1 MDDIS
6 SPAKS
11 ETICNDIAPFIIEL
25 ERRGAVCVKGDS
37 VYELTKY
44 DGSKVQVTGLVS
56 QGGISFFPMP
66 SELAPNDN
74 IYVEQPLFINVPIEN
89 HQNEFVLDEDVVPVP
104 LDDVVSKKDFQ
115 EIDSYEIS
123 DTITSD
129 IGQFSEFENKVS
141 ILELVDAP
149 ELKEK
154 SVPQSVIKKHSSSDI
169 TCEVTPSDLLS
180 TFVIDGNEN
189 LGNVKADVNGDIIN
203 SEIVASLE
211 EQVSESIGDSKLD
224 AALNIISKP
233 KELIN
238 QRTEETTNTKRG
250 RPKKDREIQPPLRK
264 GPFICEVCHTK
275 VTTWSQFKSHKLMHS
290 EENKPYTCK
299 VCCLSFNVE
308 KNLNLHMLLHNVGN
322 LTCPECNKTFTRFA
336 SFKAH
341 LPIHEEEEN
350 VFCSECGDEFT
361 SNSQLEQHLQE
372 HRNEWEKALSN
383 EDAEPKNI
391 LSCKTCNR
399 MFTNPI
405 TFECHKKDHQRLKNQ
420 LLALAPKR
428 KRKRFRNAS
437 GGNYGNEC
445 SICKK
450 TFPKPSQLVRHIRI
464 HTGEKPFKCT
474 TCSAAFSQK
483 GSLQIHMSK
492 HNGYKPHVCSCCSLS
507 FSQRG
512 NLITH
517 VNKVHRIP
525 KEGEEIYKCVK
536 CPCSFKKLASLNCH
550 VTRFHI
556 GVKNNNKLNADPN
569 SSDVDALLNQIAEL
583 RSNLPTGSD
592 MDILQTAIRISGL
605 PVSMKPTD
613 ETDDRLGK
621 DNLVADN
628 LYTEN
633 SIETNDSA
641 SEIRIVTIAD
651 KSDDGNVKHFTVR
664 QRREGN
670 VRWHQCNVCQKE
682 FKKPSDLIRHIRIH
696 TREKPFKCNQC
707 FRTFSIKSTLKS
719 HTRTHQSSKFHECKT
734 CGKKVSSSR
743 SLKIHQRSH
752 FGIKPF
758 TCNLCMK
765 SFTTS
770 GQLKTHCST
779 NLHKTKIDNPTNEL
793 ESVNNNYFFEEPF
806 LIVGGEFRQQLSR
819 KEKLITRSQNA
830 SSAERPYECEYCQL
844 KFRKSSHLKQH
855 KLQHT
860 GEKPFSCVV
869 CHKNF
874 TTNGV
879 LKMHLKTHLGQ
890 KDYGC
895 DRCTSKFSTKG
906 SLKRHIQTFH
916 SEDRPY
922 MCPYCQKRFK
932 TSVNCRKHIKI
943 HRYDNNQH
951 FLRLKLNE
959 IYSDTN
965 KVLTEQNDMTNPAD
979 VEESKIDKNE
989 SAETINQTLLADST
1003 GTITLSALNQETLT
1017 QESIRELEQTLNQ
1030 QLFGTEQ
1037 GPEYTVQMISSVEND
1052 KENDFIDPSLLTK
1065 PLILNVNEN
1074 IRQPS
1079 IVHAV
1084 FSQTEELQTVSNMSE
1099 ILPDTKDGE
1108 SDYADINDSNDKEN
1122 EERSFCQK
1130 ENKNFTCD
1138 VCNKVFLSVQHLKAH
1153 SKTHVGKKEYQCELC
1168 GWSTLTRSSLR
1179 RHANIHS
1186 EMKKYSCTECPA
1198 KFRLE
1203 VHLRKHQKLHEVGA
1217 EDANNR
1223 VNRRNKGPFRE
1234 FSDAETELLA
1244 AQDVRH
1250 GASVSEKILIESAAE
1265 KLRIEEKKK
1274 AVENTEKDTGRSN
1287 FGNDCKYCQKSF
1299 KKPSDLIRHIRVH
1312 TGERPF
1318 QCTQCNKC
1326 FRVKSTLSSHL
1337 RTHYGVKPVSCHI
1350 CQSMF
1355 AAKSSLKVHM
1365 RLHTGVKPFECPI
1378 CGQRF
1383 RTSGHRKNH
1392 LLSHAKNKPKTWKKQ
1407 QLQMLNKIA
1416 VALVVN
1422 LSEDGEM
1429 DKNDGIKV
1437 DDGNELQQAFDST
1450 EMETI
1455 QNDTENEAL
1464 LLQLNDQNNIVQL
1477 LSAEQ
1482 NENDV
1487 VPAVQEDNQQS
1498 MQFQIYTSDGQ
1509 VYITHPN
1516 SDLIICSDES
1526 VGSNNEKKS
1535 IVNDCKT
1542 IATDDKLDSVL
1553 ERPGNMC
1560 NYCDK
1565 TFSKKS
1571 LLERHLR
1578 VHTGERP
1585 FSCDLCG
1592 KRFTQSNA
1600 LKAHLKAH
1608 KGERAFSCPY
1618 CDFSCVQKGNLRIHM
1633 SRTHQFAYFMD
1644 DDKKNSK
1651 HVRSEKPSNSS
1662 NLLTESL
1669 LKTPY
1674 KSPTGVRTS
1683 EIDQVMGELFP
1694 LVT

>member
-1 MDDIS
+1 MIQN
-6 SPAKS
+6 PAKLCAGFCHEKLYRRACFES
-11 ETICNDIAPFIIEL
+11 NAFVNTLQSLKKFKNLLNLDFYCFQKLIMDGISNSTKPEIICPDMPPFVIEL
-25 ERRGAVCVKGDS
+25 EGRGAVCVRGDS
-37 VYELTKY
+37 IYELTKY

-56 QGGISFFPMP
+56 QDGVSFFPMG
-66 SELAPNDN
+66 SDLVQTDD
-74 IYVEQPLFINVPIEN
+74 IYIEQPLFINVPIEQHEN
-89 HQNEFVLDEDVVPVP
+89 NFILDEEGVAVPLEDVVC
-104 LDDVVSKKDFQ
+104 KKDFQ
-115 EIDSYEIS
+115 GMDNYEVTDNITTDIS
-123 DTITSD
+123 H
-129 IGQFSEFENKVS
+129 FSEFDNKVS
-141 ILELVDAP
+141 ILELVNTSD
-149 ELKEK
+149 LKDK
-154 SVPQSVIKKHSSSDI
+154 SMTQPVIKKNSLCDVI
-169 TCEVTPSDLLS
+169 CEASPNDLLS
-180 TFVIDGNEN
+180 SFVISSE
-189 LGNVKADVNGDIIN
+189 N
-203 SEIVASLE
+203 SETSENVIENQVIAKNESPIIVK
-211 EQVSESIGDSKLD
+211 ESKVDIAVGIKSNNK
-224 AALNIISKP
+224 
-233 KELIN
+233 IN
-238 QRTEETTNTKRG
+238 KRG
-250 RPKKDREIQPPLRK
+250 RPKKQKEIEPPLRK
-264 GPFICEVCHTK
+264 GPFTCEICHAK
-275 VTTWSQFKSHKLMHS
+275 VATWSQFKSHKLVHLQES
-290 EENKPYTCK
+290 KPYSCK
-299 VCCLSFNVE
+299 VCCSSFNIE
-308 KNLNLHMLLHNVGN
+308 KNLSLHMLLHNVGN

-361 SNSQLEQHLQE
+361 SISQLEIHIQK
-372 HRNEWEKALSN
+372 HRSEWEKNLAN
-383 EDAEPKNI
+383 TEAEPKSV
-391 LSCKTCNR
+391 LTCKTCNR
-399 MFTNPI
+399 MFTNPL
-405 TFECHKKDHQRLKNQ
+405 TFECHKKDHQRLKSQ

-428 KRKRFRNAS
+428 KKKRFPTS
-437 GGNYGNEC
+437 FVGNYGNIC
-445 SICKK
+445 GVCKK
-450 TFPKPSQLVRHIRI
+450 TFRKPSQLVRHMRI
-464 HTGEKPFKCT
+464 HTGEKPFKCSV
-474 TCSAAFSQK
+474 CSAAFTQK

-517 VNKVHRIP
+517 INKVHRIP

-556 GVKNNNKLNADPN
+556 GVKNNSKSNTDTS

-583 RSNLPTGSD
+583 KNNLPATSD
-592 MDILQTAIRISGL
+592 KDILQTAIRISGL
-605 PVSMKPTD
+605 PVSSKSEEESAPIESKDSLPEESLFSEAPVENTD
-613 ETDDRLGK
+613 
-621 DNLVADN
+621 
-628 LYTEN
+628 
-633 SIETNDSA
+633 SS
-641 SEIRIVTIAD
+641 SEIQIVMIAD
-651 KSDDGNVKHFTVR
+651 KSDDGNVKYFSVR
-664 QRREGN
+664 QRRVGN
-670 VRWHQCNVCQKE
+670 IRWHQCSVCQKE

-719 HTRTHQSSKFHECKT
+719 HSRTHQTSKLHECKT
-734 CGKKVSSSR
+734 CGKKVSSAR

-752 FGIKPF
+752 AGMRPF
-758 TCNLCMK
+758 TCNVCMK

-779 NLHKTKIDNPTNEL
+779 NAHKMKADSPTNCL
-793 ESVNNNYFFEEPF
+793 ETVNNNYFFEEPF
-806 LIVGGEFRQQLSR
+806 LIVGDGEFRQQLSR

-830 SSAERPYECEYCQL
+830 STTERPYECEYCQL

-890 KDYGC
+890 KDFGC

-951 FLRLKLNE
+951 FFKMKLSGA
-959 IYSDTN
+959 YSDVN
-965 KVLTEQNDMTNPAD
+965 KDLTEENLVSDERED
-979 VEESKIDKNE
+979 EKEKNE
-989 SAETINQTLLADST
+989 SAGTISQTLLADSE
-1003 GTITLSALNQETLT
+1003 GTITLSALNQESLT

-1030 QLFGTEQ
+1030 QLYGTEQ
-1037 GPEYTVQMISSVEND
+1037 GPEYTVQMISSVENE
-1052 KENDFIDPSLLTK
+1052 KENDFIEPSLLTK
-1065 PLILNVNEN
+1065 PLILNVDET
-1074 IRQPS
+1074 IREPS

-1084 FSQTEELQTVSNMSE
+1084 FSHSEELQTVSNMSE
-1099 ILPDTKDGE
+1099 ILPDTKNQDP
-1108 SDYADINDSNDKEN
+1108 DYIDINDSNDKEN
-1122 EERSFCQK
+1122 EESSFCQK

-1138 VCNKVFLSVQHLKAH
+1138 LCNKTFSSSQNLKIH
-1153 SKTHVGKKEYQCELC
+1153 TKSHVGKKEFHCELC

-1186 EMKKYSCTECPA
+1186 EVKKYACPQCPA

-1203 VHLRKHQKLHEVGA
+1203 LHLKKHQKIHEITK
-1217 EDANNR
+1217 EDGSNR
-1223 VNRRNKGPFRE
+1223 ITRRSKGPFRE

-1265 KLRIEEKKK
+1265 KLRTEEKKK
-1274 AVENTEKDTGRSN
+1274 AEEQPEKEQRTN

-1365 RLHTGVKPFECPI
+1365 RLHTGAKPFECSL

-1392 LLSHAKNKPKTWKKQ
+1392 LLSHAKNKPKMWKKQ

-1422 LSEDGEM
+1422 LSEEGDGN
-1429 DKNDGIKV
+1429 KNDIKT
-1437 DDGNELQQAFDST
+1437 DE
-1450 EMETI
+1450 E
-1455 QNDTENEAL
+1455 
-1464 LLQLNDQNNIVQL
+1464 
-1477 LSAEQ
+1477 
-1482 NENDV
+1482 
-1487 VPAVQEDNQQS
+1487 
-1498 MQFQIYTSDGQ
+1498 
-1509 VYITHPN
+1509 PN
-1516 SDLIICSDES
+1516 
-1526 VGSNNEKKS
+1526 
-1535 IVNDCKT
+1535 
-1542 IATDDKLDSVL
+1542 VL
-1553 ERPGNMC
+1553 E
-1560 NYCDK
+1560 
-1565 TFSKKS
+1565 
-1571 LLERHLR
+1571 
-1578 VHTGERP
+1578 
-1585 FSCDLCG
+1585 
-1592 KRFTQSNA
+1592 
-1600 LKAHLKAH
+1600 
-1608 KGERAFSCPY
+1608 
-1618 CDFSCVQKGNLRIHM
+1618 
-1633 SRTHQFAYFMD
+1633 
-1644 DDKKNSK
+1644 
-1651 HVRSEKPSNSS
+1651 
-1662 NLLTESL
+1662 
-1669 LKTPY
+1669 
-1674 KSPTGVRTS
+1674 
-1683 EIDQVMGELFP
+1683 QV
-1694 LVT
+1694 LV

>member
-1 MDDIS
+1 MDDITTELKTQS
-6 SPAKS
+6 MCQ
-11 ETICNDIAPFIIEL
+11 EIAPFVIEL
-25 ERRGAVCVKGDS
+25 EGRGAVCVKGDS
-37 VYELTKY
+37 LYELTKY
-44 DGSKVQVTGLVS
+44 DGSKVQVTSLVS
-56 QGGISFFPMP
+56 QEGISFFPV
-66 SELAPNDN
+66 SSDLTQNDS

-89 HQNEFVLDEDVVPVP
+89 TQNEFVLDEETVAVP
-104 LDDVVSKKDFQ
+104 LENLETKKNYQ
-115 EIDSYEIS
+115 EISNFQIS
-123 DTITSD
+123 DSITTEM
-129 IGQFSEFENKVS
+129 GQFTEFDNKVS
-141 ILELVDAP
+141 ILELVDNP
-149 ELKEK
+149 ELKDK
-154 SVPQSVIKKHSSSDI
+154 PLAQSVIKKNPSCDI
-169 TCEVTPSDLLS
+169 VCEVTSNDYLPA
-180 TFVIDGNEN
+180 FVIDANDNLSSIKNDDSDVTIQNINNTEN
-189 LGNVKADVNGDIIN
+189 CVAENIEEPSMN
-203 SEIVASLE
+203 SAAEIVSNLKSSVVDEA
-211 EQVSESIGDSKLD
+211 
-224 AALNIISKP
+224 P
-233 KELIN
+233 
-238 QRTEETTNTKRG
+238 TTIKRG
-250 RPKKDREIQPPLRK
+250 RPKKEKEIEPPLRK
-264 GPFICEVCHTK
+264 GPFVCEVCHFK
-275 VTTWSQFKSHKLMHS
+275 VDTWSQLKSHKLLHS
-290 EENKPYTCK
+290 KENKPFVCK
-299 VCCLSFNVE
+299 VCCVSFNVE

-322 LTCPECNKTFTRFA
+322 LTCPECNKVFTRFA

-361 SNSQLEQHLQE
+361 SILHLEQHLQD
-372 HRNEWEKALSN
+372 HRNEWEKTISG
-383 EDAEPKNI
+383 DDVEPKNA
-391 LSCKTCNR
+391 LTCKTCNR
-399 MFTNPI
+399 IFTNPI
-405 TFECHKKDHQRLKNQ
+405 TFECHKKDHQKLKNQ

-428 KRKRFRNAS
+428 KRKRFWNS
-437 GGNYGNEC
+437 NGGNYSNEC
-445 SICKK
+445 SVCKK
-450 TFPKPSQLVRHIRI
+450 SFPKPSQLVRHIRI

-550 VTRFHI
+550 VTRFHV
-556 GVKNNNKLNADPN
+556 GVENNSKPN
-569 SSDVDALLNQIAEL
+569 SEATGSEVDALLNQIAEL
-583 RSNLPTGSD
+583 RNSLPSTSD

-605 PVSMKPTD
+605 PVSMKST
-613 ETDDRLGK
+613 EEGTDRLSK
-621 DNLVADN
+621 DNLVIDN
-628 LYTEN
+628 LFTEN
-633 SIETNDSA
+633 STQNADA
-641 SEIRIVTIAD
+641 GSEIRVVTIAD
-651 KSDDGNVKHFTVR
+651 KSDDGNIKHFTVR

-670 VRWHQCNVCQKE
+670 IRWHQCNVCQKE

-719 HTRTHQSSKFHECKT
+719 HARTHQSFKLYECKM

-752 FGIKPF
+752 VGIRPF
-758 TCNLCMK
+758 TCNVCMK

-770 GQLKTHCST
+770 GQLKNHCTT
-779 NLHKTKIDNPTNEL
+779 NSHKTKVDNPAGDL
-793 ESVNNNYFFEEPF
+793 ETVNNNYFFEEPF

-830 SSAERPYECEYCQL
+830 SSTERPYECEYCQL

-890 KDYGC
+890 KDFGC
-895 DRCTSKFSTKG
+895 DKCTSKFSTKG

-943 HRYDNNQH
+943 HRYDNNQQ
-951 FLRLKLNE
+951 FIRLKPNE
-959 IYSDTN
+959 IYSETD
-965 KVLTEQNDMTNPAD
+965 KVITEQNEVANSSSSAD
-979 VEESKIDKNE
+979 EEKIPKSKTPDNI
-989 SAETINQTLLADST
+989 SHTLLADST
-1003 GTITLSALNQETLT
+1003 GTITLSALNQESLT

-1037 GPEYTVQMISSVEND
+1037 GPEYSVQMISTGEND
-1052 KENDFIDPSLLTK
+1052 KENDFIEPSLLTK
-1065 PLILNVNEN
+1065 PLILSVDET
-1074 IRQPS
+1074 IREPSS

-1099 ILPDTKDGE
+1099 ILPDTKDPE
-1108 SDYADINDSNDKEN
+1108 PDYADINDNNDKEN
-1122 EERSFCQK
+1122 EENAFCQK
-1130 ENKNFTCD
+1130 ENKSYACNTCD
-1138 VCNKVFLSVQHLKAH
+1138 KVFSSLQTL
-1153 SKTHVGKKEYQCELC
+1153 KTHTKMHMGKKEFNCELC

-1179 RHANIHS
+1179 RHASMHNVG
-1186 EMKKYSCTECPA
+1186 KKYSCSECSA

-1203 VHLRKHQKLHEVGA
+1203 IHLKKHQKVHEVSGT
-1217 EDANNR
+1217 DGNNR
-1223 VNRRNKGPFRE
+1223 INRRSKGPFRE

-1244 AQDVRH
+1244 AQDIRH
-1250 GASVSEKILIESAAE
+1250 GASVSEKVLIESAAE
-1265 KLRIEEKKK
+1265 KLRIEDKKK
-1274 AVENTEKDTGRSN
+1274 EELPGKESRSN

-1365 RLHTGVKPFECPI
+1365 RLHTGAKPFECPI
-1378 CGQRF
+1378 CNQRF

-1422 LSEDGEM
+1422 LSEEGEIN
-1429 DKNDGIKV
+1429 KNGELKPGEQNV
-1437 DDGNELQQAFDST
+1437 LQQ
-1450 EMETI
+1450 
-1455 QNDTENEAL
+1455 
-1464 LLQLNDQNNIVQL
+1464 V
-1477 LSAEQ
+1477 
-1482 NENDV
+1482 
-1487 VPAVQEDNQQS
+1487 
-1498 MQFQIYTSDGQ
+1498 
-1509 VYITHPN
+1509 
-1516 SDLIICSDES
+1516 
-1526 VGSNNEKKS
+1526 
-1535 IVNDCKT
+1535 
-1542 IATDDKLDSVL
+1542 
-1553 ERPGNMC
+1553 
-1560 NYCDK
+1560 
-1565 TFSKKS
+1565 
-1571 LLERHLR
+1571 LR
-1578 VHTGERP
+1578 VFIPPPKKKEIFCR
-1585 FSCDLCG
+1585 
-1592 KRFTQSNA
+1592 
-1600 LKAHLKAH
+1600 LKFYDITNIF
-1608 KGERAFSCPY
+1608 R
-1618 CDFSCVQKGNLRIHM
+1618 
-1633 SRTHQFAYFMD
+1633 
-1644 DDKKNSK
+1644 
-1651 HVRSEKPSNSS
+1651 
-1662 NLLTESL
+1662 LLI
-1669 LKTPY
+1669 PA
-1674 KSPTGVRTS
+1674 
-1683 EIDQVMGELFP
+1683 
-1694 LVT
+1694 